1 MSAHT
6 HGPGTD
12 AGTAAGIHA
21 HEHTGKDPGTCCRSH
36 RPRHTAKRRH
46 THPCAHGTGH
56 GDPRTCQTNTLSDPT
71 RLPSHT
77 HNPMSWA
84 NRNCIGARFSP
95 RAHSVQMTGEERPL
109 RTKRYLGNH
118 FRMLHTCESSLL
130 SLGGSHF
137 RCRIIGPN

>member
-1 MSAHT
+1 MHTCLPGYFPTSAWLT
-6 HGPGTD
+6 PRLFIGGAVLGTLSPLGPLPVL
-12 AGTAAGIHA
+12 I
-21 HEHTGKDPGTCCRSH
+21 KDSH
-36 RPRHTAKRRH
+36 RVVSADRPWLPWQP
-46 THPCAHGTGH
+46 PC
-56 GDPRTCQTNTLSDPT
+56 
-71 RLPSHT
+71 
-77 HNPMSWA
+77 MSWA

-109 RTKRYLGNH
+109 HTKRYLGNH